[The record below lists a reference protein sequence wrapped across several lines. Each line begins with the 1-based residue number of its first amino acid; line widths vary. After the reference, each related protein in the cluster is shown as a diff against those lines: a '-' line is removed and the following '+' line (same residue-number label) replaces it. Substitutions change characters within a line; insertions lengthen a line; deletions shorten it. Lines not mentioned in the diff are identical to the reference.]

1 MNIVKVSEGIKGYID
16 NLVDEIAVNDFLVS
30 AIRPIIRMAIENNF
44 YKVNNILKLLA
55 DKNGDINFDKL
66 IDETISSMLNGK
78 QGSYPIGDFAIAE
91 FGNNTLKLTIPSLN
105 KFFKFDSQDF
115 IKMKNF
121 IIQNYS

>member
-66 IDETISSMLNGK
+66 VNETISSMLNGK

-91 FGNNTLKLTIPSLN
+91 FGNDALKLPIPSLN

>member
-1 MNIVKVSEGIKGYID
+1 MNIVKVSEGIKGYIN

-30 AIRPIIRMAIENNF
+30 AIRPIISMAIENNF

-55 DKNGDINFDKL
+55 DKNGDIDFNKL
-66 IDETISSMLNGK
+66 VDETISSMLNGK

-91 FGNNTLKLTIPSLN
+91 FGNNVLKLTIPSLN

>member
-66 IDETISSMLNGK
+66 VDETISSMLNGK

-91 FGNNTLKLTIPSLN
+91 FGNNALKLTIPSLN